1 MNERLKVYNDH
12 AIEMY
17 LMQNGSALGLAD
29 LDPDY
34 ENQEFK
40 KILDSDI
47 ALQSYTIEQNANETE
62 TEVDG
67 EELGLVKGDGRSDI
81 KLSFPVAGSPAKM
94 SSA

>member
-1 MNERLKVYNDH
+1 MNERLHVYNDQ

-47 ALQSYTIEQNANETE
+47 ALQSYTIE
-62 TEVDG
+62 
-67 EELGLVKGDGRSDI
+67 
-81 KLSFPVAGSPAKM
+81 
-94 SSA
+94 